1 MRRRDF
7 VGFCF
12 LGFIVVLIFGLTYF
26 GVSSY
31 IEQNGGISYS
41 FADNNIKRSVSVSNG
56 SKQVSFAKDSSA
68 VLFSVISESGSEDL
82 ENTYEYKN
90 NYEEVVVIK
99 NDPDA
104 DYSFVVVKNFDLN
117 EGETKIVY
125 LDILSGSGEVCLKD
139 EEIDDISEISEN
151 CDGADEVLLS
161 CPGLN
166 GSYECEIIDW
176 EYKVSG
182 LNHSGV
188 KELDFKMTF
197 TARELDPIVFILA
210 GGSNMYGVSS
220 ADGLS
225 NKSLLDIPENV
236 DFYYAEQDVGGLV
249 LANSF
254 GEQHYS
260 DGGYHHFGPE
270 VSLING
276 LSTLYSTRKVVVLKF
291 ADFDSGI
298 SEWNS
303 DLRDALVDYVN
314 EMTSNY
320 DDFEYGDIFWMQGG
334 SDAIDFEDDYYFL
347 SKSFFE
353 YVNFELGEDLRVF
366 MIQVPSED
374 NNCLW
379 GELSYDDSKNI
390 DKIWLWQYLLGTSI
404 SNLNVF
410 SDDELSCFSN
420 DGVCF
425 DLGRNIF
432 NWYANFNGQNI
443 EIGLIDFGLIDDSA
457 EANCDNYFV
466 SNCWCASDGFG
477 NLLFIDHNVDSK
489 SGCLEL
495 CNYTN
500 GVGCCQWSDTGE
512 FCMGFTEKDGFTCDD
527 SLDDYAALSCEDAC
541 VDDLWMP
548 SSSSYCNDETFVQ
561 TSNCGSTRTVY
572 GNVNCED
579 DFTVGEDCYA
589 SYYEKLGPEYWD
601 PYNMDTDEW

>member
-1 MRRRDF
+1 
-7 VGFCF
+7 
-12 LGFIVVLIFGLTYF
+12 
-26 GVSSY
+26 
-31 IEQNGGISYS
+31 
-41 FADNNIKRSVSVSNG
+41 
-56 SKQVSFAKDSSA
+56 
-68 VLFSVISESGSEDL
+68 
-82 ENTYEYKN
+82 
-90 NYEEVVVIK
+90 
-99 NDPDA
+99 
-104 DYSFVVVKNFDLN
+104 
-117 EGETKIVY
+117 
-125 LDILSGSGEVCLKD
+125 
-139 EEIDDISEISEN
+139 
-151 CDGADEVLLS
+151 LS

-601 PYNMDTDEW
+601 PYNMDTDEWCSSASGWHTDHWVEGDFLMVNCYADGEINSDGVCCNTDGQYCDDDIYMFCPFGNYIKFENYSLDPETNPDLCPEDQKYISHFVENGYLYVKCSEDYWTNSENGVCPPGLTRYIQG